1 MATKS
6 EVEFP
11 SKKGWYTL
19 SELKHLSN
27 SLGFD
32 SSVFTKVIFSETKC
46 LGTKGLSEKKFIEM
60 LNLKM
65 FDKYLDSTFN
75 NKPAKY
81 NVRTI
86 KKALQLIRHRVIGFP
101 ELSQARMAYFL
112 YENDDQLGM
121 DADSSTILKALRLC
135 DRVMSPVQ
143 LDKYLIDIS
152 LSVQIP
158 CRLQLFEFLEMISLT
173 MRIDSIPTARV
184 ADDNTE
190 QDDYFQVIQTK
201 EQKAMDILDKQFRAS
216 QPMTKVVKD
225 KQKMPIAVSR
235 QSSLVQNTEY
245 DSVVSVAQDQ
255 AADLLSS
262 VEISTAHLHS
272 ARFGHSFSPSEHDDT
287 RSRVSTSLSFTHLA
301 NQMSQHQSL
310 KYQFRKLPLREMW
323 GHQKDLS
330 SFCDDKCLEWTQGH
344 SQKLLGQKCL
354 QQPTAHARHAKAA
367 TETPIASS
375 KLHSKP
381 WQNSKSSNKRITR
394 KVYPNTSTQQC
405 PTPCQTP
412 LITKDEFNKQQ
423 YMIDDLK
430 WDMLRKET
438 KSAKLKQFTSPS
450 SVSVPHVK
458 LHCDKDKQHY
468 KFATLPLTDTHTLSL
483 SVLEELNKNE
493 KHGQKPTTHSLSRS
507 KSVTFT
513 LNGLLK

>member
-1 MATKS
+1 MAAKS

-19 SELKHLSN
+19 SELKHLSS

-32 SSVFTKVIFSETKC
+32 SGVFTKVIFLETKC

-86 KKALQLIRHRVIGFP
+86 KKALQLLRHRVIGFP

-152 LSVQIP
+152 LSVEIP
-158 CRLQLFEFLEMISLT
+158 CRLQLFEFLELISLT
-173 MRIDSIPTARV
+173 MRIDSIPTAKV
-184 ADDNTE
+184 ADDPTE
-190 QDDYFQVIQTK
+190 QDDYFQVVQTK
-201 EQKAMDILDKQFRAS
+201 EQKAMDILDKRFRAS
-216 QPMTKVVKD
+216 QPITKVVKD

-245 DSVVSVAQDQ
+245 DSLVSVAQDQ

-262 VEISTAHLHS
+262 VEISTANLHS
-272 ARFGHSFSPSEHDDT
+272 ARFGHSFSPLEPDDT
-287 RSRVSTSLSFTHLA
+287 RSRVSRLSFA
-301 NQMSQHQSL
+301 RMGQHQGL

-323 GHQKDLS
+323 HHQKDSS
-330 SFCDDKCLEWTQGH
+330 SFCDDKGLEWTQRH
-344 SQKLLGQKCL
+344 NHKWLGQECL
-354 QQPTAHARHAKAA
+354 QKPGAQHTKPT
-367 TETPIASS
+367 TSETPIAPSS
-375 KLHSKP
+375 LHSKP
-381 WQNSKSSNKRITR
+381 WQISRSSNKRMTR
-394 KVYPNTSTQQC
+394 IVYPNTSTNQC
-405 PTPCQTP
+405 TPCQTP

-430 WDMLRKET
+430 WNMLRKET
-438 KSAKLKQFTSPS
+438 KDAKLKQFTSPS
-450 SVSVPHVK
+450 SISVPNVK
-458 LHCDKDKQHY
+458 LHCGKDKRHY

-493 KHGQKPTTHSLSRS
+493 KHNQKPTTHSLSRS
-507 KSVTFT
+507 KSTTFKQ
-513 LNGLLK
+513 NSLLK